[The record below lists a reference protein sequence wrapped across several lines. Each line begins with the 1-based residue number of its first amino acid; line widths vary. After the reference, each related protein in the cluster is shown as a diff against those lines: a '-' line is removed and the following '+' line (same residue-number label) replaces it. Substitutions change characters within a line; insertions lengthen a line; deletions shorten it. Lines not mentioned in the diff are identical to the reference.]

1 MNSGNSRRLTGLVL
15 MLIATALTAC
25 GGKEAVAP
33 EDVEQQ
39 AFDDM
44 REVIADVIADPARQA
59 EVTAL
64 ADDFQARLGEFRNAV
79 ADRRTVLRKLNSD
92 YDATREQFI
101 AYIEKYD
108 AQIES
113 THKRLMD
120 SHVALVRVTT
130 AAEWD
135 KLSKAD
141 TKMMKELI
149 NSIQSI

>member
-1 MNSGNSRRLTGLVL
+1 MPVGIGSFRRLFQRPPAENL
-15 MLIATALTAC
+15 
-25 GGKEAVAP
+25 
-33 EDVEQQ
+33 
-39 AFDDM
+39 DDDLLLGAQIY
-44 REVIADVIADPARQA
+44 EVIADVIADPARQA